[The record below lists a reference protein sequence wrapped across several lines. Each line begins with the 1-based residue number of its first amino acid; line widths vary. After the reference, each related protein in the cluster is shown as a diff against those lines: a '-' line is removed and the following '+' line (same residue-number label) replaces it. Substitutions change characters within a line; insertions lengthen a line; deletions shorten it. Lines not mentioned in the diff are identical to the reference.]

1 MMKHSSLDLENIYI
15 YIYINAELYSV
26 SSRERLMGRS
36 LFN

>member
-1 MMKHSSLDLENIYI
+1 MMKHSSLDLENI